1 MARLLVIVLF
11 YLAALAAGQHIHT
24 HEERGRP
31 MFWSKEELHSLCQNV
46 VVSEQRPRQGKP
58 QTFLRASCKTKR
70 QARASEPWVTSII
83 NLDQCLGWD
92 ERQQNFTSK
101 AGYVYNLA
109 MAYYAFLLDMGN
121 DYEHSGM
128 GIEKGDCHGRRYYDY
143 RQLFDPIT
151 RSFQCWCGNVGG
163 GEGVAM
169 LESPDSLTPSVLA
182 NFDMDGVIG
191 AVNAVVYLYKYGLLR

>member
-1 MARLLVIVLF
+1 MARLLVIILF

-101 AGYVYNLA
+101 AGIVEWGLRKA
-109 MAYYAFLLDMGN
+109 IAIAVATTTTGSSLTQSRAASSVGAGTW
-121 DYEHSGM
+121 E
-128 GIEKGDCHGRRYYDY
+128 EVREW
-143 RQLFDPIT
+143 
-151 RSFQCWCGNVGG
+151 QCWN
-163 GEGVAM
+163 
-169 LESPDSLTPSVLA
+169 LRTLLHLQFLRILTW
-182 NFDMDGVIG
+182 ME
-191 AVNAVVYLYKYGLLR
+191 

>member
-1 MARLLVIVLF
+1 MARLLVIILF

-101 AGYVYNLA
+101 AG
-109 MAYYAFLLDMGN
+109 
-121 DYEHSGM
+121 GM
-128 GIEKGDCHGRRYYDY
+128 GIEKGDCHSCRYYDY

-163 GEGVAM
+163 GQGVAM

-191 AVNAVVYLYKYGLLR
+191 AVNGILKCHDRQGQIVN